1 MSLLARPPRGALP
14 LTHPGPVR
22 YRAGALGSLAVYPP
36 GAISLLFFRLSLPF
50 LVIVEVL
57 EHRFHVIFFPPFS
70 WTVPA
75 HLAVRSWLLFS
86 VSAPL

>member
-14 LTHPGPVR
+14 ATHPGPVR

-36 GAISLLFFRLSLPF
+36 GAISLLFFHLSLPF

-57 EHRFHVIFFPPFS
+57 EHRFHVLFFFFFFPIFHGQYLH
-70 WTVPA
+70 T
-75 HLAVRSWLLFS
+75 
-86 VSAPL
+86 